1 MVAGTLTAR
10 PALHLSEVA
19 VDLGTA
25 GGEHRDH
32 PVWPEIDRTREDRVD
47 PGGSGVDQRAAFFF
61 GADFG
66 GLAASR

>member
-1 MVAGTLTAR
+1 
-10 PALHLSEVA
+10 
-19 VDLGTA
+19 
-25 GGEHRDH
+25 
-32 PVWPEIDRTREDRVD
+32 VWPEIDRTREDRVD